1 MRRLSFG
8 VLALRQHNPI
18 ANQTGRPLSGQGSY
32 SHCRPQ
38 AVVDGGLHPD
48 DQGLTWPLQ
57 RGVKEWRLHSQY
69 RPARSQAQCNDSE
82 CTVILDTNFTRFV
95 RRLDAELHS
104 NGIGNPRVHQINRA
118 LRLQP
123 RGAQEGWQ
131 QRVRRAPRLGAL
143 GRLRRTA
150 SRARFRETK
159 G

>member
-1 MRRLSFG
+1 M
-8 VLALRQHNPI
+8 
-18 ANQTGRPLSGQGSY
+18 
-32 SHCRPQ
+32 
-38 AVVDGGLHPD
+38 HPD

-57 RGVKEWRLHSQY
+57 RGVKEWRLHSH
-69 RPARSQAQCNDSE
+69 RRLARSQAQCNDSE
-82 CTVILDTNFTRFV
+82 RTVILDTNFTRFV

-104 NGIGNPRVHQINRA
+104 SGIGNSRVRQINRA

-131 QRVRRAPRLGAL
+131 QRVRRAPRLGVL
-143 GRLRRTA
+143 RRLRRTA